1 MVTTPVTNSPTTN
14 NAALTA
20 SATDKQT
27 LAGNFNTFLTLLTSQ
42 LQNQDPLSPMDSTQF
57 TQQLVQ
63 FSQVEQQIKTNQNL
77 EGLAQQYQAAS
88 AGAALSYLGK
98 GALIQS
104 DTVRLSNG
112 VAQWGYS
119 LPSTASSVRLEVRD
133 ASNRTIRQTDGVVS
147 AGDHVYTW
155 DGKDSNG
162 NTVPAG
168 NYHLVVTARDSSST
182 AINATITTQEII
194 RGVDFSQTTP
204 QIITD
209 SGSHGIDTIR
219 AVLDGG

>member
-1 MVTTPVTNSPTTN
+1 MTVSGVNNTPATTN
-14 NAALTA
+14 PN
-20 SATDKQT
+20 ATDATSAQQT

-77 EGLAQQYQAAS
+77 EGLAAQYQAAS

-104 DTVRLSNG
+104 DTVRLSGGQAN
-112 VAQWGYS
+112 WGYS
-119 LPSTASSVRLEVRD
+119 LPSTASTVRLDVRD
-133 ASNRTIRQTDGVVS
+133 ASNRTVFQTTGAVA

-155 DGKDSNG
+155 DGKDTNG
-162 NTVPAG
+162 NTMPSG
-168 NYHLVVTARDSSST
+168 NYHLVVTAQDSSST
-182 AINATITTQEII
+182 AIAATITTQETI
-194 RGVDFSQTTP
+194 RGVDFSGTTP

-219 AVLDGG
+219 AVLNG